1 MVASLAP
8 VDYAWQAVADFFVA
22 GDEIPE
28 YGLEENDRPRRTAL
42 GYREAPQPDE
52 HTDSGAA
59 TLLTSIANGN
69 TEAFWPLW
77 ELYREHLFRLC
88 LKTLCGVREDAED
101 ALSLAMLKARDKL
114 PVFAAEVLNV
124 RAWLCRLTY
133 NQCIDLH
140 RERKIRRRHL
150 ESIEQLF
157 SGSKQPASAS
167 SHSPEMMLLHAE
179 TNLCLKLAVKAMP
192 KRLYEPFAM
201 HFYQNMPYTSIG
213 KSLAI
218 SPANARKRIQQ
229 ARIFLQARLKR
240 TNGRD
245 LAARRIR
252 SRLTVV

>member
-28 YGLEENDRPRRTAL
+28 YNAENDRPRPTAP
-42 GYREAPQPDE
+42 GEYSEAPQPDE
-52 HTDSGAA
+52 HADCTAA
-59 TLLTSIANGN
+59 TLLTLIAKGD

-77 ELYREHLFRLC
+77 EIYRDHLFRLC

-114 PVFAAEVLNV
+114 PVFAAEVHNV

-140 RERKIRRRHL
+140 RERKIRRRYL
-150 ESIEQLF
+150 ESLEQLL
-157 SGSKQPASAS
+157 SGAKQPATANA
-167 SHSPEMMLLHAE
+167 HSPEMMLLHAE
-179 TNLCLKLAVKAMP
+179 THLCLKVAVNALP
-192 KRLYEPFAM
+192 RRLYEPFAM

-240 TNGRD
+240 VNGRD